1 MRRPIWQTILIYLI
15 LILWSLVVAFPFYWL
30 ITTSLKVPLDVSR
43 VAKYYP
49 SEPTE
54 DRAVMYLWT
63 GPLTDTLK
71 IQRSRQSCF
80 EPTTEWWTQL
90 LGRDWEHT
98 SRHIR
103 NSAIAATGSTILAVM
118 LGSMA
123 GYGLSRF
130 KYRWRVLGWRN
141 DQIAFWI
148 ISQRFL
154 PPAVFIV
161 PYTLL
166 YVEFKNITGIK
177 LIDTWHGLILIY
189 TVFNIPFATWIMRDF
204 FNNLPIDLEESARV
218 DGATRWQAFLRIV
231 LPLSAPGLVS
241 VGILAFIFS
250 WNEYLYALML
260 TNFDAITLPVLI
272 AGQNTSRGVE
282 WWYIAALSTISV
294 MPVMVFGLAL
304 QRFVVR
310 GLVAGAVK
318 G

>member
-1 MRRPIWQTILIYLI
+1 MRRPLWQTISTYGI
-15 LILWSLVVAFPFYWL
+15 LVFWSIIVIFPFYWL
-30 ITTSLKVPLDVSR
+30 ITTSFKKPLDVTR
-43 VAKYYP
+43 IPKYYAC
-49 SEPTE
+49 EPT
-54 DRAVMYLWT
+54 DTQNVNYLWM
-63 GPLTDTLK
+63 GPLTDVLK
-71 IQRSRQSCF
+71 IKRGNQYCF
-80 EPTTEWWTQL
+80 EPTTRWWNQL
-90 LGRDWEHT
+90 LTVEREDT
-98 SRHIR
+98 FRHIR
-103 NSAIAATGSTILAVM
+103 NSTIAATGSTILAVI

-130 KYRWRVLGWRN
+130 SYHWRFFGWRN
-141 DQIAFWI
+141 DSIAFWI

-161 PYTLL
+161 PYTIL
-166 YVEFKNITGIK
+166 YVNLN
-177 LIDTWHGLILIY
+177 LIDTWRGLILIY
-189 TVFNIPFATWIMRDF
+189 TVFNIPFSTWIMRDF
-204 FNNLPIDLEESARV
+204 FDNLPIDLEESARV

-241 VGILAFIFS
+241 VGILAFIFA

-272 AGQNTSRGVE
+272 VGQNTARGVD
-282 WWYIAALSTISV
+282 WWYIAALSTISIT
-294 MPVMVFGLAL
+294 PVMVMGFIL

>member
-1 MRRPIWQTILIYLI
+1 MRRSIWQTILIYLV
-15 LILWSLVVAFPFYWL
+15 LIPWSIVVAFPFYWL
-30 ITTSLKVPLDVSR
+30 VTTSFKLPLDVSR
-43 VAKYYP
+43 TPKYFP
-49 SEPTE
+49 CKPTE
-54 DRAVMYLWT
+54 DRAVMYLWA
-63 GPLTDTLK
+63 GPLTDTLR
-71 IQRSRQSCF
+71 IERSPASCF
-80 EPTTEWWTQL
+80 EPTTTWWEQL

-103 NSAIAATGSTILAVM
+103 NSAVAATGSTLLAVT

-123 GYGLSRF
+123 GYGPSRF
-130 KYRWRVLGWRN
+130 KYRWPVTGWRN

-154 PPAVFIV
+154 PPAAFIV

-166 YVEFKNITGIK
+166 YVGFEYVTGIK

-241 VGILAFIFS
+241 VSILAFIFS
-250 WNEYLYALML
+250 WNEYLYALIL

-272 AGQNTSRGVE
+272 AGQNTARGVE

-294 MPVMVFGLAL
+294 MPVLIFGLTL

-310 GLVAGAVK
+310 GLVSGAIK